1 MLEVAILGG
10 GPAGCLAAL
19 ALAQAGRR
27 CVLFERRA
35 QHARLD
41 ASMAARPLALS
52 YATRLLLER
61 LGAWPAAGATAIRS
75 IHVSQAGVPGRV
87 LLEAHE
93 AGVPALGY
101 VIEYAQLLAALRAK
115 LAASGAEIREGVH
128 ARTGF
133 ARQDAIDIRVDDAP
147 ALAARCAIHAE
158 GSRDDMP
165 GKHYGREAIAGVVQT
180 DPAAAHTAFERF
192 TSEGPLALLPLAG
205 AFAFI
210 WSVRPERAQALQAAP
225 ERVFLSELGAT
236 LGPRS
241 GELRAVRG
249 RQRLP
254 LVQRLRAT
262 RVAPRAVFIGNAA
275 QTLHPV
281 AGQGLN
287 LGLRDA
293 WELAAAIGEAADPG
307 DAALLRRY
315 AAQRRLDAGATVLA
329 TDLLASRFAS
339 GNPLSRG
346 LGGVALAALD
356 VLPAAR
362 RFFTRRMIYGL
373 RALP

>member
-1 MLEVAILGG
+1 MLDVAILGG

-35 QHARLD
+35 RHARLD
-41 ASMAARPLALS
+41 ARMAARPLALS

-101 VIEYAQLLAALRAK
+101 VIEYARLLAALRAK
-115 LAASGAEIREGVH
+115 LATSGAEIREGVR

-133 ARQDAIDIRVDDAP
+133 AREDAIDILVDDEP
-147 ALAARCAIHAE
+147 ALAARCAVHAE
-158 GSRDDMP
+158 GSQEDMP
-165 GKHYGREAIAGVVQT
+165 GKHYRQEAIAGVVQS

-192 TSEGPLALLPLAG
+192 TPEGPLALLPMEG

-210 WSVRPERAQALQAAP
+210 WSVRPERARALQAAP
-225 ERVFLSELGAT
+225 ETVFLSELQTMLGAR
-236 LGPRS
+236 LGR
-241 GELRAVRG
+241 LRAVHG
-249 RQRLP
+249 RQHVP
-254 LVQRLRAT
+254 LVQRLRVT

-287 LGLRDA
+287 LGFRDA
-293 WELAAAIGEAADPG
+293 WELAGAIGEAADPG

-315 AAQRRLDAGATVLA
+315 GAKRRLDAHATVLV

-346 LGGVALAALD
+346 LGGIALAALD
-356 VLPAAR
+356 ALPGPR

-373 RALP
+373 RSLP